1 MKKINQKSILL
12 VFVVCIICAVLYICT
27 KCGMFTNCTP
37 QSMKNYICS
46 FGALAP
52 VIYIFMF
59 TVVPLT
65 LFPDFVLAATGGLIF
80 GVWFGTI
87 YTIIGAACGGTI
99 SFFIS
104 RSYGRGLVEKLTKG
118 KINCFDDGA
127 QKKGLIFI
135 LILRFIPLIPFDIIS
150 YGAGLSKIKYKD
162 FILATII
169 GVIPG
174 VWVYTNLGDKS
185 AHLFS
190 TEFFKAVAILILLL
204 LVSYFIKK
212 KFTLK
217 TLENKINNTY

>member
-1 MKKINQKSILL
+1 MKKINRKNILL
-12 VFVVCIICAVLYICT
+12 VFIVCSICVVLYICT

-37 QSMKNYICS
+37 QSLKNYICS
-46 FGALAP
+46 FGAIAP

-65 LFPDFVLAATGGLIF
+65 LFPDAVLALTGGLIF

-87 YTIIGAACGGTI
+87 YTVIGAACGGTL
-99 SFFIS
+99 SFLIS
-104 RSYGRGLVEKLTKG
+104 RLYGRGLVEKLTKG
-118 KINCFDDGA
+118 KIKWFDDGT
-127 QKKGLIFI
+127 QEKGFIFI

-150 YGAGLSKIKYKD
+150 YGAGLSKIKYRD

-190 TEFFKAVAILILLL
+190 IDFFKAVAILILLM

-212 KFTLK
+212 RFTFK
-217 TLENKINNTY
+217 TLENKIAKD

>member
-1 MKKINQKSILL
+1 MKKISRKCILL

-52 VIYIFMF
+52 VMYIFMF

-65 LFPDFVLAATGGLIF
+65 LFPDAILAVASGLIF

-87 YTIIGAACGGTI
+87 YTVIGAACGGTL
-99 SFFIS
+99 SFFLS
-104 RSYGRGLVEKLTKG
+104 RLYGRGIVEKLAKG
-118 KINCFDDGA
+118 KIKWFDEGVE
-127 QKKGLIFI
+127 KRGFIFI
-135 LILRFIPLIPFDIIS
+135 LILRFIPLIPFDVIS

-162 FILATII
+162 FLLSTVI

-190 TEFFKAVAILILLL
+190 TQFFEAVTILILLMI
-204 LVSYFIKK
+204 VSYFIKK
-212 KFTLK
+212 KFSFK
-217 TLENKINNTY
+217 TLENKITQN

>member
-1 MKKINQKSILL
+1 MKKISRKCILL

-52 VIYIFMF
+52 VMYIFMF

-65 LFPDFVLAATGGLIF
+65 LFPDAILAVASGLIF

-87 YTIIGAACGGTI
+87 YTVIGAACGGTL
-99 SFFIS
+99 SFFLS
-104 RSYGRGLVEKLTKG
+104 RLYGRGIVEKLAKG
-118 KINCFDDGA
+118 KIKWFDEGVE
-127 QKKGLIFI
+127 KRGFIFI
-135 LILRFIPLIPFDIIS
+135 LILRFIPLIPFDVIS

-162 FILATII
+162 FLLSTVI

-190 TEFFKAVAILILLL
+190 IEFFEAVAILILLMI
-204 LVSYFIKK
+204 VSYFIKK
-212 KFTLK
+212 KFSFK
-217 TLENKINNTY
+217 TLENKITQN

>member
-1 MKKINQKSILL
+1 MKKINRK
-12 VFVVCIICAVLYICT
+12 CIILVLVLCIISAVIHICT

-52 VIYIFMF
+52 VVYIFMF

-65 LFPDFVLAATGGLIF
+65 FFPDAVIAVAGGLIF

-87 YTIIGAACGGTI
+87 YTVIGAACGGTL

-104 RSYGRGLVEKLTKG
+104 RLYGRGIVKKLAKG
-118 KINCFDDGA
+118 KIKWFDQGVE
-127 QKKGLIFI
+127 KRGFIFI
-135 LILRFIPLIPFDIIS
+135 LILRFIPLIPFDVIS

-190 TEFFKAVAILILLL
+190 IEFFKAVAILILLM
-204 LVSYFIKK
+204 LVSYFVKK
-212 KFTLK
+212 KFSFKALQ
-217 TLENKINNTY
+217 NKITQD